1 MNDWKDI
8 LLAIASIVTA
18 FGGLELLK
26 YLLNRKNIN
35 RVSAADAFKAE
46 YKSIIEDYHRVRKEV
61 DDAKREISSLNKKV
75 DDLYRQVHTL
85 ENERLDLIKR
95 NAELELALK
104 EARHNECVRPD
115 DECFKGRLP
124 KRTYCRL
131 KKLAAGD
138 YDEYYDEY
146 DVNENQKED
155 AENKDRG
162 VSEKPDQSQHT

>member
-1 MNDWKDI
+1 MNDWKEI
-8 LLAIASIVTA
+8 LLAFASVVTA
-18 FGGLELLK
+18 LGGLEFLK

-61 DDAKREISSLNKKV
+61 DDAKSEIRSLNKKV
-75 DDLYRQVHTL
+75 DELYRQVHSL
-85 ENERLDLIKR
+85 ENERLGLIKR
-95 NAELELALK
+95 NAELELALR

-138 YDEYYDEY
+138 YDEYYDEE
-146 DVNENQKED
+146 DVT
-155 AENKDRG
+155 ENKKGNESKNSG
-162 VSEKPDQSQHT
+162 VSEKPDKG